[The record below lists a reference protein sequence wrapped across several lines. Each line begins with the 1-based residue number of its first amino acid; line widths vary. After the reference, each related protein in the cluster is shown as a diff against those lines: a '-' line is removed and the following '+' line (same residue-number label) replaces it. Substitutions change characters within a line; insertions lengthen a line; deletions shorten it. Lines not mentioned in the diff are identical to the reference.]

1 MRNHLNERLAKARH
15 ARHLGDFKCRIG
27 VAAMFLIERTL
38 EGALKA
44 VKVALKGEFTTDVGR
59 LNLAG
64 MVVLWSWRS
73 SSTSMRRLLSC

>member
-1 MRNHLNERLAKARH
+1 MNDWQKLGTLAIWVILNVALA
-15 ARHLGDFKCRIG
+15 

-64 MVVLWSWRS
+64 MVVFVV
-73 SSTSMRRLLSC
+73 